1 MQKGFDVEALLT
13 GDNLT
18 HLLSISLQQD
28 GKKQIKR
35 IDKAFIAKDHIDG
48 ETVGTLELAKGN
60 GTTSCILS
68 DKTSGLQIDMETLNV
83 IYPSQL
89 RGWSLSL
96 KGVELG

>member
-13 GDNLT
+13 GENLT

-68 DKTSGLQIDMETLNV
+68 DKTFGLQIDMETLNV